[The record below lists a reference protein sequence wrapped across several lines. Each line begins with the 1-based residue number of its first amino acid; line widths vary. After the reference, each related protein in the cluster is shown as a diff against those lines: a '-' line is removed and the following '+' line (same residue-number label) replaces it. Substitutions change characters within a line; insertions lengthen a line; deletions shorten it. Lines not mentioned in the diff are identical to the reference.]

1 MRAIAVAILLL
12 ACRGDTRTPEPVVP
26 PDPELAEGSAYE
38 RAPSRRTSA
47 HPERGSARPART
59 ESKDDFNQVVL
70 DLIAEYETGGGYSWP
85 APRGTHG
92 TTRDLTLGAERIA
105 RGSGGPTHCSGLTF
119 EVFWRALERWSGEPS
134 DAGLDPA
141 AARALMRTWFVP
153 DTRGHGPAAAL
164 PAHGLGRRID
174 RLEDARPGDF
184 VQVWMNNG
192 SGHTLIFLDWTR
204 DADGRIVG
212 VRHFSSHPVTD
223 GIGITEREIGSGRRD
238 IDPNT
243 IYIARAEPPQ

>member
-1 MRAIAVAILLL
+1 
-12 ACRGDTRTPEPVVP
+12 VVH
-26 PDPELAEGSAYE
+26 PDPELAEGSARE

-47 HPERGSARPART
+47 HPERGPRTSANRVEGP
-59 ESKDDFNQVVL
+59 DFNQLVL
-70 DLIAEYETGGGYSWP
+70 ELIAEYEPGGGYSWP

-92 TTRDLTLGAERIA
+92 TTRDLTLGADRIA

-119 EVFWRALERWSGEPS
+119 EIFWRTLERWSGGTS
-134 DAGLDPA
+134 GAGLTPGS
-141 AARALMRTWFVP
+141 ARALMRTWFVP
-153 DTRGHGPAAAL
+153 DTRGQGPAAAL

-238 IDPNT
+238 IDPNA
-243 IYIARAEPPQ
+243 IHIARVEPPQ